1 MLSFKHILVPIDFSG
16 PSKRALKLA
25 TELAIKFGS
34 SLTLVHV
41 CEIPTY
47 AGMAA
52 SLPDLISSL
61 EQSAARALEQI
72 VEPVRRKLPSTTS
85 VIRTGV
91 AWEEILEVSREAKS
105 DLIIVGTHGRTG
117 FARAW
122 LGSVAEKLVRLV
134 SVPVLT
140 IREGEQPSE
149 REHVDRYRTQEKA
162 HTVPIPAPH
171 R

>member
-1 MLSFKHILVPIDFSG
+1 MLSFKHILVPLDFSA
-16 PSKRALKLA
+16 PSRRALKLA
-25 TELAIKFGS
+25 SELALKFGS

-61 EQSAARALEQI
+61 EQGAARALEQLG
-72 VEPVRRKLPSTTS
+72 EPVRRRLPSTTS

-91 AWEEILEVSREAKS
+91 PWQEILEVSRETKS

-122 LGSVAEKLVRLV
+122 LGSVAEKLVRLAA
-134 SVPVLT
+134 VPVLT
-140 IREGEQPSE
+140 IRDSDRLSAVAQADPHRAEG
-149 REHVDRYRTQEKA
+149 KA

>member
-16 PSKRALKLA
+16 PSRRALKLA
-25 TELAIKFGS
+25 TELALEFGS

-61 EQSAARALEQI
+61 EQSAAQALQQI

-91 AWEEILEVSREAKS
+91 AWQEILEVSREAKS

-122 LGSVAEKLVRLV
+122 LGSVAEKLVRLAA
-134 SVPVLT
+134 VPVLT
-140 IREGEQPSE
+140 VRESEHASE
-149 REHVDRYRTQEKA
+149 REQLDRYGVQRRATL
-162 HTVPIPAPH
+162 PIAAPH